1 MNPTTLKLEFSS
13 ILFLTLQI
21 ISNSP
26 FFKNRGLNGGLSNN
40 INWVLFGCKIS

>member
-21 ISNSP
+21 IKISP
-26 FFKNRGLNGGLSNN
+26 YLKNQGLKQGLSKH
-40 INWVLFGCKIS
+40 IY